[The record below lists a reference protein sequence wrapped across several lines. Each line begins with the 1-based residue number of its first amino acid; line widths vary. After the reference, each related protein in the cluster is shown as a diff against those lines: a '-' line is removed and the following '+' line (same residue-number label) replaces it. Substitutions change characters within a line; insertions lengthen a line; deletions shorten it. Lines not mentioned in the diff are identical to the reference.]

1 MNKTD
6 FGISY
11 KEVSEIGKLI
21 KYEEQGQL
29 DKKAN
34 KNLSILALENWI
46 NDTLNEADYF
56 QIPGC
61 IKVNKVGEGE
71 SK

>member
-21 KYEEQGQL
+21 NNNEPSQL

-34 KNLSILALENWI
+34 KNLSIIALENWI
-46 NDTLNEADYF
+46 NDTLNEAEYF
-56 QIPGC
+56 
-61 IKVNKVGEGE
+61 
-71 SK
+71 

>member
-1 MNKTD
+1 M
-6 FGISY
+6 
-11 KEVSEIGKLI
+11 GKLL
-21 KYEEQGQL
+21 KNNEQAQL

-34 KNLSILALENWI
+34 KNLSIIALENWI

-61 IKVNKVGEGE
+61 IKTNKVG
-71 SK
+71 

>member
-11 KEVSEIGKLI
+11 KEVSEMGKLI
-21 KYEEQGQL
+21 KNEEQGQL
-29 DKKAN
+29 DKKAG

-56 QIPGC
+56 
-61 IKVNKVGEGE
+61 
-71 SK
+71 